1 MTVRQI
7 ILAVIAL
14 LSISSAALSEDVK
27 CDAMIQ
33 VDALWSA
40 AQKECGIS
48 RTSVGRD
55 FAGYARQC
63 AGKVGNEETQEQ
75 RKIGET
81 KLASQLAK
89 SSKDEACAEV
99 LKNYS
104 RNLIK

>member
-1 MTVRQI
+1 MRKI

-14 LSISSAALSEDVK
+14 LSISGAASSEDVK
-27 CDAMIQ
+27 CDAMIE

-40 AQKECGIS
+40 AQQECGIS
-48 RTSVGRD
+48 RTSAGRD
-55 FAGYARQC
+55 FSGYAKQC
-63 AGKVGNEETQEQ
+63 AGRVGDAEAKEQ

-81 KLASQLAK
+81 KFASQLAR
-89 SSKDEACAEV
+89 SSKDGACAEV